1 MKNIF
6 LYSRSFCAVFSFF
19 MFTHSLFV
27 QAQSSNVQ
35 RMEKNKKRDLS
46 YLKKITRLGQQK
58 SGILSFQ
65 DMPNALPKSIFSR
78 KGKALSF
85 PAGAKS
91 DASINVFLIHKNGKI
106 YLIDSGM
113 GGVRGEF
120 VRLMEK
126 LDVKRTKVHAV
137 LLTHV
142 HPDHIGGLITL
153 DGKCVFPNAVIYLS
167 GKEYESITSPESPM
181 YKSFAVVRKAY
192 GNRIRPFKEG
202 SKVENIFQ
210 SIPAYGH
217 TPGHTVFE
225 YGRYLFIGAIL
236 HSAELQFA
244 DPEICASFDMNKS
257 LAATSRKKILA
268 LAAKKGYLI
277 AGAHIPFPGTGKVE
291 QEGNG
296 FYFTAAK
303 E

>member
-1 MKNIF
+1 MKKISF
-6 LYSRSFCAVFSFF
+6 FSRSSGVIFTLLMFS
-19 MFTHSLFV
+19 SALLL
-27 QAQSSNVQ
+27 QAQTNIQKSD
-35 RMEKNKKRDLS
+35 KNKKRDLS
-46 YLKKITRLGQQK
+46 YLTKITRLGPQR
-58 SGILSFQ
+58 SGVLAFQ
-65 DMPNALPKSIFSR
+65 DMPNALPKNIFS
-78 KGKALSF
+78 KNGKALSF
-85 PAGAKS
+85 PSGAKT
-91 DASINVFLIHKNGKI
+91 DASINVFLIHKNGRI

-126 LDVKRTKVHAV
+126 LDVKRDKVHAV

-142 HPDHIGGLITL
+142 HPDHIGGLVTL

-167 GKEYESITSPESPM
+167 RKEYDSVLSPGSPM
-181 YKSFAVVRKAY
+181 YKSFAIVRKAY
-192 GNRIRPFKEG
+192 ANRLKTFEEG
-202 SKVENIFQ
+202 KMVENIFR

-225 YGRYLFIGAIL
+225 YGKYLFTGDIL

-244 DPEICASFDMNKS
+244 DPEVCASFDMDKS
-257 LAATSRKKILA
+257 LAVASRKKILA
-268 LAAKKGYLI
+268 LAAKKGLLI

-291 QEGNG
+291 QEGKG